1 MYIILFF
8 HYKQLKIMY
17 INTHKSFCFAPSHY
31 VLHKDIAYV
40 MT

>member
-8 HYKQLKIMY
+8 HYKHLKMM
-17 INTHKSFCFAPSHY
+17 INAHKSFCFAPSHY